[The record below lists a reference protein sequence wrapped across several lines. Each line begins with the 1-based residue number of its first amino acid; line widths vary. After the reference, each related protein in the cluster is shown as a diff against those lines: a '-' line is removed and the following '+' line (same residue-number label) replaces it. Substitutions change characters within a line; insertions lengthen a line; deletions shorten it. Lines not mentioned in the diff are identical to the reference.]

1 MKTTLVAYYS
11 RTGSNQYL
19 AQKVADALHCDIA
32 PIRPR
37 PGAFFWLIIM
47 SWFNL
52 GARPGL
58 TKETLAQYDRII
70 ICGPIWMGTLVAP
83 LRGLLQQ
90 LKNSHQEICHITC
103 CGSKDEKKDDT
114 FGYGTVFPKVKKIVG
129 ERLILSEAFP
139 IVLVLPENQR
149 EDDELIMNTRLSDEN
164 FHGEIQDR
172 LDRFVN
178 QLRQMDEP
186 AMV

>member
-1 MKTTLVAYYS
+1 MPCIATSPLSVPAPGPFS
-11 RTGSNQYL
+11 GSL
-19 AQKVADALHCDIA
+19 SC
-32 PIRPR
+32 
-37 PGAFFWLIIM
+37 PGSTWEP
-47 SWFNL
+47 
-52 GARPGL
+52 GRGL

-164 FHGEIQDR
+164 FHGRSRIGWTGLSTNSDKWTNQQWYNQR
-172 LDRFVN
+172 LVFTII
-178 QLRQMDEP
+178 
-186 AMV
+186 